1 MVAAENEAPP
11 EKMPVEQPAFPV
23 KKTVLNNKQ
32 PEEKPD
38 PQKMPV
44 NQHKNSRQ
52 QYWETVIGRFN
63 RQKERLD
70 SETDQTKRSRIIKN
84 TARHVRFDTLNT
96 IEWAISLESEEE
108 QKMAIEA
115 INRNALTGI
124 GARIATDE
132 TGYPCIRDMTVL
144 GAMETSG
151 AAQTGDHILGIE
163 NESGQWVSFEDMPM
177 PENYQHVTRRSGQRS
192 SIANAE
198 H

>member
-1 MVAAENEAPP
+1 M
-11 EKMPVEQPAFPV
+11 QPD
-23 KKTVLNNKQ
+23 T
-32 PEEKPD
+32 
-38 PQKMPV
+38 
-44 NQHKNSRQ
+44 S
-52 QYWETVIGRFN
+52 
-63 RQKERLD
+63 
-70 SETDQTKRSRIIKN
+70 
-84 TARHVRFDTLNT
+84 RFDTLNT

-177 PENYQHVTRRSGQRS
+177 PEIISMLRGEAGSEVRLLMQNTESVYEITTQRS
-192 SIANAE
+192 LIVIQPPL
-198 H
+198 